1 MVGWKFE
8 IYLTLK
14 PRMFHTNISMDQ
26 KIIKGYMAYVVTKQ
40 LVRKQYCSEENLLP
54 KKGFNV

>member
-1 MVGWKFE
+1 
-8 IYLTLK
+8 
-14 PRMFHTNISMDQ
+14 MFHTNISMDQ

-40 LVRKQYCSEENLLP
+40 LVRKQHCSEENLLP